1 MSGLAKIVVVLLL
14 TRLFMFVLL
23 ALLVMLVL
31 IILIDLFLIAGLT
44 TSTTLAR
51 SLEQAKKSFQCMII
65 HFTTILPIV
74 EVVPI
79 PNVSVSCSNTRRC
92 CRSRDFGGDQYHTHM
107 VLYILQ

>member
-44 TSTTLAR
+44 TSATLAR
-51 SLEQAKKSFQCMII
+51 SLEQAKKSCTNLISASVKLQIPFA
-65 HFTTILPIV
+65 TT
-74 EVVPI
+74 
-79 PNVSVSCSNTRRC
+79 VS
-92 CRSRDFGGDQYHTHM
+92 
-107 VLYILQ
+107 